1 VRNTKA
7 FRQAVA
13 DTLEHLDQLG
23 VSGIDAG
30 AVGDLIEQN
39 MTAVSMQLGIQ
50 AASSWRYFDAEAL
63 AEAIAEQARKA
74 KQQHGDDADMGQPP
88 YPEVG
93 NPELAILIAGFP
105 GALASCGGD
114 LHRAVLNLA
123 VNAWQAG
130 HIHGED
136 GCPGCESRGPS
147 GHDYEQRMDTVRQ
160 QVPDFSKWF
169 DSTAFNARLAETGYE
184 VKSRR

>member
-1 VRNTKA
+1 MRNTEV

-13 DTLEHLDQLG
+13 DTLGHLARLG
-23 VSGIDAG
+23 VVGIDAD

-39 MTAVSMQLGIQ
+39 MTALSTQLGIRP
-50 AASSWRYFDAEAL
+50 ASSWRYFDAEAL
-63 AEAIAEQARKA
+63 AQAIAEQAGA
-74 KQQHGDDADMGQPP
+74 AGDGSDLGRPP
-88 YPEVG
+88 YPDAG

-105 GALASCGGD
+105 DALAQSGGD

-136 GCPGCESRGPS
+136 GCTGCEGRGPG

-169 DSTAFNARLAETGYE
+169 NSAVFNARLAEVGYE
-184 VKSRR
+184 VKGQR